1 MDCLDKKSELALY
14 EQVVFKCESFHT
26 ALSFIMFFLFHFIRK
41 YVSQLVT
48 GYLPSV
54 ILVLFF
60 YTVPPLMI
68 LFSTIEGSISRSG
81 RKRGACCKVLFFTIW
96 NVFFVNIASGT
107 VLNKLSV
114 FSQPKDIPLQLAA
127 GAVPAAVRVCCF
139 CFIVL
144 LSSQL
149 LMFETI
155 LFPLIPL
162 FLTKKHFGNAKIDNP
177 SSS

>member
-1 MDCLDKKSELALY
+1 M
-14 EQVVFKCESFHT
+14 H
-26 ALSFIMFFLFHFIRK
+26 HFILIISFFCFRSFRR

-107 VLNKLSV
+107 VIKTIKV
-114 FSQPKDIPLQLAA
+114 FSQPKNIPQQLAT
-127 GAVPAAVRVCCF
+127 GAVPAAVRVFVVFVYSSCLLILPCIHF
-139 CFIVL
+139 VLGIVFFLL
-144 LSSQL
+144 LS
-149 LMFETI
+149 
-155 LFPLIPL
+155 IPC
-162 FLTKKHFGNAKIDNP
+162 IP
-177 SSS
+177 